1 MRIPTTPFAHQEAEA
16 EEIRR
21 QAFAV
26 FVSEIGD
33 WAAEGRGFGFVLGEI
48 EAGYR
53 AARAIPGHN
62 PYGPG
67 RFAYHAMLFA
77 EGYGWPSTLRAIA
90 QAMEA
95 DEALKRDADQRR

>member
-1 MRIPTTPFAHQEAEA
+1 MRIPTTPFAHREAEA

-26 FVSEIGD
+26 LVGSLRDYAHGGCWCIVLQALSDAYPPAVPDLPVSQEI
-33 WAAEGRGFGFVLGEI
+33 AQ
-48 EAGYR
+48 
-53 AARAIPGHN
+53 
-62 PYGPG
+62 
-67 RFAYHAMLFA
+67 FA